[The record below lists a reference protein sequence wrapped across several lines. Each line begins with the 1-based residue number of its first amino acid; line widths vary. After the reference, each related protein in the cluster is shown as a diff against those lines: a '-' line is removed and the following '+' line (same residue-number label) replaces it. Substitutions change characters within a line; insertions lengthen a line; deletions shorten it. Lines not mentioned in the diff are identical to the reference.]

1 MSSSTC
7 KCVEKASRINN
18 KSTRSN
24 QSKYAPNACSSF
36 IRYTSIY
43 HIRAKGGKE
52 EQKKKMANACLFY
65 SQTHASR
72 LNSEVQNR
80 KKRKINGRFI
90 THSEFIQ

>member
-1 MSSSTC
+1 MR
-7 KCVEKASRINN
+7 VLRLFA
-18 KSTRSN
+18 
-24 QSKYAPNACSSF
+24 
-36 IRYTSIY
+36 IRLYI
-43 HIRAKGGKE
+43 ILERRGEKE